1 MHQSDTFTAASAGQ
15 SINPAR
21 QRSGNAGRAL
31 FLGGFATF
39 AVLYCV
45 QPLLPLF
52 AREFGVSAMQSSW
65 ALSLSTGAL
74 SICLLLA
81 SILSD
86 RVGRTVTMSTA
97 LLVSALSTIACAMV
111 GSFAQL
117 LVLRA
122 VLGVVLAGLPA
133 VAMTY
138 LSEEIEPESLGSA
151 MGLYIAGTALGGMM
165 GRVAASLL
173 SDHVSWRVA
182 IAAIGI
188 AALLIALEFRRS
200 LPASRNFQRRDLK
213 LSEVAVAGAHHFRDP
228 GLLQLFLMGFLLM
241 GAFVSVYNYLG
252 FRLLRPEFGL
262 SHTAISLIFSLY
274 LIGMFSSILAG
285 RLSDRLGRRR
295 VLWIVVLIMLAGL
308 VMTLANMVAVIVIGI
323 ALFTFG
329 FFGGY
334 AVVSSWVGLR
344 AKENRA
350 LASALYLFCYYL
362 GSSIIGSLSGSVWEH
377 VGWPGIVAALALCL
391 VLALALAANLRKL
404 PLAS

>member
-1 MHQSDTFTAASAGQ
+1 M
-15 SINPAR
+15 
-21 QRSGNAGRAL
+21 
-31 FLGGFATF
+31 
-39 AVLYCV
+39 LYCV

-52 AREFGVSAMQSSW
+52 THEFGVSPMQSSW
-65 ALSLSTGAL
+65 ALSMSTGAL

-81 SILSD
+81 SMLSD
-86 RVGRTVTMSTA
+86 RIGRTAMMSTA

-117 LVLRA
+117 LALRS
-122 VLGVVLAGLPA
+122 VLGIVLAGLPA

-138 LSEEIEPESLGSA
+138 LSEEAEPASLGSS
-151 MGLYIAGTALGGMM
+151 MGLYIAGSALGGMT
-165 GRVAASLL
+165 GRVASSLL
-173 SDHVSWRVA
+173 SDHFSWRMAMAV
-182 IAAIGI
+182 IGI
-188 AALLIALEFRRS
+188 VSLLIALEFRRS
-200 LPASRNFQRRDLK
+200 LPASRNFQRRKLK
-213 LSEVAVAGAHHFRDP
+213 PSEVARAGARHFRDP

-241 GAFVSVYNYLG
+241 GTFVSAYNYLG
-252 FRLLRPEFGL
+252 FRLLGPEFGL

-285 RLSDRLGRRR
+285 SLSDRFGRRR
-295 VLWIVVLIMLAGL
+295 VLWIVVLVMLAGL
-308 VMTLANMVAVIVIGI
+308 LLTLANSVAVIVIGI

-329 FFGGY
+329 FFGSH

-362 GSSIIGSLSGSVWEH
+362 GSSVIGSLSGGLWERA
-377 VGWPGIVAALALCL
+377 GWAGIVAALALCL
-391 VLALALAANLRKL
+391 ALSLALAVNLRKL